1 MRHVLALSTLW
12 PNAAKPGFG
21 GFVARSLEALA
32 ARGDWRVSVIAP
44 IGIPPIAAGR
54 YAELAQAA
62 RASAKNGG
70 VENGV
75 HVYRPRFTLIPK
87 LGARLNPSQIAR
99 AVLPLARRLH
109 AENPVDLIE
118 AQFFYPDGPA
128 ATRIAAA
135 LGIPLSIKARGGDI
149 HYWGTQAHALRR
161 IREAADHAAGL
172 LAVSEAL
179 RGDMIAL
186 GLPGERITV
195 HYTGLGRARFQPM
208 AKAEARVQ
216 VAALGLPGEGPLL
229 VSVGALTPG
238 KGQKLAVLALEAL
251 PGVHLAL
258 VGAGPE
264 EASLRTMVVRTG
276 LGDRVHFLGQVA
288 HDVLPALLSA
298 ADAMVLPSASE
309 GLANAWIESLACG
322 TPLVISDVG
331 GAREVVTGPAAGRL
345 VARDPSA
352 IAAAVREI
360 LADPPA
366 PEAVAEYA
374 AKFSWTAHA
383 AALAEHYKTLLPR
396 EGGSLGP

>member
-62 RASAKNGG
+62 TDG
-70 VENGV
+70 VENAV

-87 LGARLNPSQIAR
+87 LGARLNPSMIAR
-99 AVLPLARRLH
+99 SVLPLARRLH
-109 AENPVDLIE
+109 AETPFDLID

-128 ATRIAAA
+128 AARIAGG
-135 LGIPLSIKARGGDI
+135 LGQGQGLPLSIKARGGDI
-149 HYWGTQAHALRR
+149 HYWGAQAHALRR
-161 IREAADHAAGL
+161 IREAAAHAAGL
-172 LAVSEAL
+172 LAVSGAL

-195 HYTGLGRARFQPM
+195 HYTGLDRARFQPM
-208 AKAEARVQ
+208 AKAEARAQ

-229 VSVGALTPG
+229 VAVGALTPG
-238 KGQKLAVLALEAL
+238 KGQKLAVHALAVL

-264 EASLRTMVVRTG
+264 EASLRKHAARTG

-309 GLANAWIESLACG
+309 GLANAWIEALACG

-331 GAREVVTGPAAGRL
+331 GAREVVTGSDAGRL
-345 VARDPSA
+345 VARDPAA

-374 AKFSWTAHA
+374 AQFSWTAHA
-383 AALAEHYKTLLPR
+383 AALAGYYEGLL
-396 EGGSLGP
+396 G